1 MSIAENYIEIKQGIA
16 DAAKN
21 SGRSAEDITLVAVS
35 KFVDEDRIRQ
45 AHAAGANTFGESRAQ
60 ELGDKLP
67 MFEEFGANVHFIGQL
82 QTNKVKYVI
91 GRVKTIQ
98 SVDRIEL
105 AEEISRLAVKKG
117 IVQNVLIEVNIGAE
131 PQKGGAE
138 PDKLN
143 EFLSSISRL
152 PGIRTDGLMCIPPA
166 VGEEEARKYFARM
179 RELFEKAKGYDLPN
193 VFMNTLSM
201 GMSGD
206 YRAAVAEGATM
217 VRVGRALFG
226 ERVRPGQKA

>member
-1 MSIAENYIEIKQGIA
+1 MSIAENYIEIKQSIA
-16 DAAKN
+16 DAAKS

-45 AHAAGANTFGESRAQ
+45 AHAAGTNTFGESRAQ

-117 IVQNVLIEVNIGAE
+117 IVQNVLIEVNIGSE

-226 ERVRPGQKA
+226 ERMRPGQKA